1 MSPKDEKSRKIL
13 EKMLEE
19 EEIHGQ
25 EAKDHG
31 SEELFTAMIFCLLA
45 MNLLFFQHLFKNFST
60 FFIFWRHFL

>member
-25 EAKDHG
+25 EAKDW
-31 SEELFTAMIFCLLA
+31 
-45 MNLLFFQHLFKNFST
+45 Q
-60 FFIFWRHFL
+60 